1 MAKNIYQE
9 IRDLKTLK
17 EIDEFRNSIDEAI
30 NEQEENI
37 RANEF
42 ISSLKDKSFG
52 FIKENFENLSNELFK
67 TKKGRAIIN
76 NYVSCVKTNQ
86 PLVKMH
92 QIYECIRKADK
103 DGDVD
108 SYLNE
113 AISLIGGVDKKNYGE
128 SMSKLVNVFTEAYN
142 ELRKNSS
149 NEDIQLMFEN
159 KDGFYNSVDFVML
172 NKKSPKNLAEYTAKM
187 SNIKKQIDE
196 GIGYKVEESKD
207 IDTMVDELM
216 ENFNR
221 KYANQLE
228 NGVVELVKEMFV
240 NENKESVF
248 NKYKEQCIN
257 KLNETKKGFD
267 ESGDTDSST
276 RLTTIIER
284 INKKTYNPETVN
296 NDIYNLIEISKI
308 D

>member
-1 MAKNIYQE
+1 MEKNIYQE
-9 IRDLKTLK
+9 IKNLKTLK
-17 EIDEFRNSIDEAI
+17 EVDEFRNSIDEAI

-37 RANEF
+37 RAKEF
-42 ISSLKDKSFG
+42 ISSLNGKSFG

-67 TKKGRAIIN
+67 TKKGRTIIN

-86 PLVKMH
+86 PLLKMH

-113 AISLIGGVDKKNYGE
+113 AISLIGEVDKKNYIK
-128 SMSKLVNVFTEAYN
+128 SRSDVAKVFAEAYN
-142 ELRKNSS
+142 ELRKTKS
-149 NEDIQLMFEN
+149 NDDIQMMFEN
-159 KDGFYNSVDFVML
+159 RDGFYNSVDFVMF
-172 NKKSPKNLAEYTAKM
+172 NKKSPRNLAEYTSKM
-187 SNIKKQIDE
+187 STIKKQIAE
-196 GIGYKVEESKD
+196 GAGYKITEAKN
-207 IDTMVDELM
+207 IDEMVDELM
-216 ENFNR
+216 ENFNK
-221 KYANQLE
+221 KYGDQLE

-240 NENKESVF
+240 NEDKESVF

-257 KLNETKKGFD
+257 KLNETRKGFE

-284 INKKTYNPETVN
+284 INKKSYNPETVN
-296 NDIYNLIEISKI
+296 NDVYNLIEISTI

>member
-1 MAKNIYQE
+1 MEKNIYQE
-9 IRDLKTLK
+9 IKNLKTLK
-17 EIDEFRNSIDEAI
+17 EVNEFRNSIDEAI
-30 NEQEENI
+30 NEQEESI
-37 RANEF
+37 RAKEF
-42 ISSLKDKSFG
+42 ISSLNGKSFG

-67 TKKGRAIIN
+67 TKKGRTIIN

-86 PLVKMH
+86 PLLKMH

-113 AISLIGGVDKKNYGE
+113 AISLIGEVDKKNYIK
-128 SMSKLVNVFTEAYN
+128 SRSDVAKVFAEAYN
-142 ELRKNSS
+142 ELRKTKS
-149 NEDIQLMFEN
+149 NDDIQMMFEN
-159 KDGFYNSVDFVML
+159 RDGFYNSVDFVMF
-172 NKKSPKNLAEYTAKM
+172 NKKSPRNLAEYNAKM
-187 SNIKKQIDE
+187 SNIKKQIAE
-196 GIGYKVEESKD
+196 GAGYKITESKN
-207 IDTMVDELM
+207 IDEMVDELM
-216 ENFNR
+216 ENFNK
-221 KYANQLE
+221 KYGDQLE

-240 NENKESVF
+240 NEDKESVF

-257 KLNETKKGFD
+257 KLNETRKGFE

-284 INKKTYNPETVN
+284 INKKSYNPETVN
-296 NDIYNLIEISKI
+296 NDVYNLIEISTI